1 MDELLK
7 QALGPANR
15 GNFYGCPTEYFGDS
29 IRSSSGPAYSSSS
42 VDTET
47 IERLQNTIFQL
58 TKELAEQ
65 RERQKKAEKAT
76 TSQFRKLQQQFSS
89 FIQTAGVIPPCLGD
103 AVRAAKGLGPLDEFS
118 TDEDMEEEHEFDD
131 ACC

>member
-1 MDELLK
+1 
-7 QALGPANR
+7 
-15 GNFYGCPTEYFGDS
+15 DS
-29 IRSSSGPAYSSSS
+29 SGSSSGDTSYPSPA
-42 VDTET
+42 DKET
-47 IERLQNTIFQL
+47 IDLLKNTVSQL

-76 TSQFRKLQQQFSS
+76 TSQIRKLQQQFSS
-89 FIQTAGVIPPCLGD
+89 FIQTAGVIPPCPGD